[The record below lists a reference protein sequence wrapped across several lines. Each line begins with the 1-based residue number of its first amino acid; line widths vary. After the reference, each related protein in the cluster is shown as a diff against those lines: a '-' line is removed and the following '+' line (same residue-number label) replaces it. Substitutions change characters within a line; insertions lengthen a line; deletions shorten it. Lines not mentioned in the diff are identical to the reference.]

1 MTYMQHTTFLQTI
14 LPTFFSI
21 CQELSKTYGLG
32 YALLQRMGF
41 RAGDALKPGALAAP
55 LAARANLR
63 RKGLRQGANEERRRG
78 GWKLE
83 ADFSVFPPSKK
94 VVTKLRSYNYI
105 PTFWLEGCC
114 FIISSGVG
122 FCLLP

>member
-1 MTYMQHTTFLQTI
+1 MQHTTFLQTI
-14 LPTFFSI
+14 LPTFASI

-63 RKGLRQGANEERRRG
+63 RKGLRQGANEERRR
-78 GWKLE
+78 
-83 ADFSVFPPSKK
+83 
-94 VVTKLRSYNYI
+94 VVEVDW
-105 PTFWLEGCC
+105 TFLY
-114 FIISSGVG
+114 FHPAKR
-122 FCLLP
+122 LLQS